1 MQYEIILNQIKWNGG
16 ESHEL
21 KVVVGLLVVQWLR
34 LATSNAGDR
43 VMGLIPDGGTKIPH
57 AVWSDLPPVK
67 EVTELLKEKFGE
79 KEEQ

>member
-1 MQYEIILNQIKWNGG
+1 M
-16 ESHEL
+16 
-21 KVVVGLLVVQWLR
+21 VQWLR

-57 AVWSDLPPVK
+57 AVWSDLPPGK

-79 KEEQ
+79 NKEQ